1 MNFWDQLSLVLIA
14 KAFSTTLT
22 NQEYRDFYFLVGIKH
37 YLPTFIM
44 GKAIGDLEIFLSIIL
59 HLQNV
64 STIYQEMERDG
75 EHIQK
80 KSLSINTLAGILE
93 FCPKII

>member
-1 MNFWDQLSLVLIA
+1 MKQ
-14 KAFSTTLT
+14 
-22 NQEYRDFYFLVGIKH
+22 FLKFNTENEDLCIKQ
-37 YLPTFIM
+37 YLPAFIM

-80 KSLSINTLAGILE
+80 KKSFYIHFGRNSKILSKNY
-93 FCPKII
+93 

>member
-1 MNFWDQLSLVLIA
+1 
-14 KAFSTTLT
+14 
-22 NQEYRDFYFLVGIKH
+22 
-37 YLPTFIM
+37 M

>member
-1 MNFWDQLSLVLIA
+1 
-14 KAFSTTLT
+14 
-22 NQEYRDFYFLVGIKH
+22 
-37 YLPTFIM
+37 M

-80 KSLSINTLAGILE
+80 KSLSMYTLAGILK
-93 FCPKII
+93 FCPKIINLIMSNMIQYVNNMHFLLEMVKTSIPLIECLLL

>member
-1 MNFWDQLSLVLIA
+1 
-14 KAFSTTLT
+14 
-22 NQEYRDFYFLVGIKH
+22 
-37 YLPTFIM
+37 M

-80 KSLSINTLAGILE
+80 KSLSIYTLAGILK
-93 FCPKII
+93 FCPKIINLNM